1 MYIKLSNSANSHAL
15 SFVAV
20 DYNQDIKGGNMKK
33 AIILLAVILLLVP
46 TFTFAQSQVKATKII
61 DQINNGKA
69 IQYKNAEIIG
79 DLDFRSIDDV
89 TPGKKNRE
97 RREETRRKN
106 WSTNV
111 YWYNVKSPVSFI
123 SCVFSGDVIG
133 YFHDDKKNE
142 THNVIFHGDVNFQ
155 GCEFKGKS
163 AFKYAKFL
171 EKANFKDTKYHK
183 EALFKYTSF
192 STDISFSNAH
202 FYGDANFKYTKFP
215 QSVHFDSATFQGD
228 ANFKYTK
235 FPQSV
240 HFNSA
245 TFQDYVDFKY
255 VKFPKGVSFENA
267 EFDGDACFKYTKF
280 YEPVNFDGVDFKND
294 VDFKYTKI
302 DGKSFTRYLLK
313 KKFKK

>member
-1 MYIKLSNSANSHAL
+1 
-15 SFVAV
+15 
-20 DYNQDIKGGNMKK
+20 MKK

-46 TFTFAQSQVKATKII
+46 VFTFAQSQVKASKII

-69 IQYKNAEIIG
+69 VQYKNAEIIG
-79 DLDFRSIDDV
+79 DLDFRSINDV
-89 TPGKKNRE
+89 TQDRKNRE
-97 RREETRRKN
+97 RRERTMRKY
-106 WSTNV
+106 WSNI

-123 SCVFSGDVIG
+123 NCVFSDDVIG

-142 THNVIFHGDVNFQ
+142 THNVIFHENVNFQ

-171 EKANFKDTKYHK
+171 EKANFKNTKYHK
-183 EALFKYTSF
+183 EALFKYAKF

-202 FYGDANFKYTKFP
+202 FYGHANFKYTE
-215 QSVHFDSATFQGD
+215 
-228 ANFKYTK
+228 

-245 TFQDYVDFKY
+245 TFQDYADFKY
-255 VKFPKGVSFENA
+255 AKFPKGVSFENA

-280 YEPVNFDGVDFKND
+280 YEPVNFDGVDFKDD